1 VRHRRR
7 SNAGKNP
14 LPKIIITVIVLGL
27 AVFVYEWQQYNY
39 FISTPVNSQ
48 ATADII
54 LTIKKGDTTKD
65 IGDSLS
71 AKQLILNEDSFKWFS
86 KFNNL
91 DKQFKTGRFTLSQTL
106 TIPEIAKVLSS
117 DDKRQVVITIP
128 EGSTVEDIDK
138 IVSESGLSPAGEF
151 STAVKKFQNYSKYSF
166 LDEKVQ
172 SKLIYPLEG
181 YLFPD
186 TYFLS
191 PANYSSDMLISQMLN
206 TFKSKALPQTTGAV
220 GTVASSPRSLSDIV
234 NVAAMVEKETN
245 TDADRPI
252 VAGIIW
258 KRLDEKWVL
267 GIDATLLYL
276 KKDRQLVYQDLKN
289 DGDYN
294 TRTRQGLPVGPIGNP
309 GLASIKAAAF
319 PTATPYYYYLTSSD
333 GKMIYATTNAEHN
346 ANKAKYL

>member
-1 VRHRRR
+1 MRQHRRR
-7 SNAGKNP
+7 NNP
-14 LPKIIITVIVLGL
+14 GNLLPKIIIIVIVLGV
-27 AVFVYEWQQYNY
+27 AVLIYEWQQYNY

-71 AKQLILNEDSFKWFS
+71 QKNLILNEDSFKWYT
-86 KFNNL
+86 KLNNL

-106 TIPEIAKVLSS
+106 TVPEITKILSS

-138 IVSESGLSPAGEF
+138 IVSDAGLAPAGDF
-151 STAVKKFQNYSKYSF
+151 STAVKNFQNYSKYSF
-166 LDEKVQ
+166 LDEKAQ
-172 SKLIYPLEG
+172 SKLTYPLEG

-186 TYFLS
+186 TYFVS
-191 PANYSSDMLISQMLN
+191 PANFNSDLLISQLLN
-206 TFKSKALPQTTGAV
+206 TFKSKALPETTGDVIA
-220 GTVASSPRSLSDIV
+220 GGSSRPLSQII

-276 KKDRQLVYQDLKN
+276 KKDRQLDYQDLKS
-289 DGDYN
+289 DSAYN
-294 TRTRQGLPVGPIGNP
+294 TRTRQGLPAGPIGNP